1 MCSSDL
7 DTYLVSGAGPEWID
21 GQPYTFEGY
30 DAYADSGTSG
40 IDRILAQGNGAVDI
54 GLLNFGAGSGI
65 EVIENATE
73 LSDGSGVNGH
83 ALVRLLGD
91 WQNNSFDFSSVTFS
105 GGPFL
110 IDLGGGD
117 DSFTGAA
124 TADEVKGGYG
134 DDLLLGG
141 AGDDTLQG
149 DGGDDTL
156 DGGDGSDSY
165 LVSGLESGGWL
176 SFGGYDTYADSGS
189 TGVDRIVAIGNDDVD
204 VGLADGNFLSSNG
217 IEQVVNTTSKVVNGV
232 TVLGAVRFL
241 GTWANNLL
249 DFHNVKALQGPLR
262 LDAGGGQDT
271 ILGTNGADIL
281 LGGFDNDLL
290 DGGDGGDTYLVSG
303 AGPEWI
309 DGQPYTFEG
318 FDSYADS
325 GTSGL
330 DRILAQGN
338 GPVDIGL
345 LNFGPGS
352 GIEVIENATTAAAP
366 VRLLGDWQNNSFD
379 FSTLSF
385 VGGPFRSDLGDGN
398 DSFVGSSI
406 ADAVWGGAGNDG
418 LSGGA
423 GNDTI
428 NGGAGNDTLNGGAG
442 SDTLDGGAGVDSLDG
457 GAGSDTYRV
466 SGTSASGFAGYDTYR
481 DSGSGAGEIDRIMA
495 APGSAAVD
503 IGLTSFSSALGIEV
517 IDASTTTGA
526 VRLLGD
532 ANANAFNFSSVSL
545 LGTTLSIDLGA
556 GNDTAIGSAGADR
569 ILAGTGNDNLSG
581 GAGSDTLQGGGG
593 LDTLTGGAGAD
604 CFSVTTLTDAV
615 TGGTSAAPL
624 FERVSDF
631 VIGQDS
637 FDVSAVPPA
646 GSFKTLGAV
655 AYLTSAS
662 ISSLLSAGNF
672 LVNGAATFTYGSR
685 TFIAFNNSTAGYSA
699 STDAIIEMTGYGFAA
714 GFTSLSQIG
723 II

>member
-1 MCSSDL
+1 MLFRS
-7 DTYLVSGAGPEWID
+7 
-21 GQPYTFEGY
+21 
-30 DAYADSGTSG
+30 
-40 IDRILAQGNGAVDI
+40 DRILG
-54 GLLNFGAGSGI
+54 GSG
-65 EVIENATE
+65 NDN
-73 LSDGSGVNGH
+73 LS
-83 ALVRLLGD
+83 
-91 WQNNSFDFSSVTFS
+91 
-105 GGPFL
+105 
-110 IDLGGGD
+110 
-117 DSFTGAA
+117 
-124 TADEVKGGYG
+124 
-134 DDLLLGG
+134 
-141 AGDDTLQG
+141 
-149 DGGDDTL
+149 
-156 DGGDGSDSY
+156 
-165 LVSGLESGGWL
+165 
-176 SFGGYDTYADSGS
+176 
-189 TGVDRIVAIGNDDVD
+189 
-204 VGLADGNFLSSNG
+204 
-217 IEQVVNTTSKVVNGV
+217 
-232 TVLGAVRFL
+232 
-241 GTWANNLL
+241 
-249 DFHNVKALQGPLR
+249 
-262 LDAGGGQDT
+262 
-271 ILGTNGADIL
+271 
-281 LGGFDNDLL
+281 
-290 DGGDGGDTYLVSG
+290 
-303 AGPEWI
+303 
-309 DGQPYTFEG
+309 
-318 FDSYADS
+318 
-325 GTSGL
+325 
-330 DRILAQGN
+330 
-338 GPVDIGL
+338 
-345 LNFGPGS
+345 
-352 GIEVIENATTAAAP
+352 
-366 VRLLGDWQNNSFD
+366 
-379 FSTLSF
+379 
-385 VGGPFRSDLGDGN
+385 
-398 DSFVGSSI
+398 
-406 ADAVWGGAGNDG
+406 
-418 LSGGA
+418 
-423 GNDTI
+423 
-428 NGGAGNDTLNGGAG
+428 GGAG
-442 SDTLDGGAGVDSLDG
+442 SDTLDGGAGVDTLDG
-457 GAGSDTYRV
+457 GAGSDTYMV
-466 SGTSASGFAGYDTYR
+466 SGTSASNFAGYDTYR
-481 DSGSGAGEIDRIMA
+481 DSGSGAGELDRIMA